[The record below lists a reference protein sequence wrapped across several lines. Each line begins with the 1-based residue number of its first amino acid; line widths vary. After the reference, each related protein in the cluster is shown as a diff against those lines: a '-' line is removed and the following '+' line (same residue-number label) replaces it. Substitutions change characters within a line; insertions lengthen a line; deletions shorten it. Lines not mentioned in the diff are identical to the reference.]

1 MWCPRAHLGI
11 YRDMYIIIPV
21 RVLIRRI
28 IPPSHTV
35 SLRNK
40 IKRIASVSILAWVSR
55 RPPLGSGSFFQADDE
70 DGEMFS
76 NSYLTDLKD
85 GRCNADPSRLSE
97 LARRNTMVLPHLKS
111 SYPAETQFYKKDEFR
126 DRDLQ
131 QGTLKDVSLITGT
144 LA

>member
-1 MWCPRAHLGI
+1 
-11 YRDMYIIIPV
+11 
-21 RVLIRRI
+21 
-28 IPPSHTV
+28 
-35 SLRNK
+35 
-40 IKRIASVSILAWVSR
+40 
-55 RPPLGSGSFFQADDE
+55 
-70 DGEMFS
+70 MFS

-144 LA
+144 EKHLLDKLKTIFQFFPFNSFPFQTKRRRSHSILQR

>member
-1 MWCPRAHLGI
+1 
-11 YRDMYIIIPV
+11 
-21 RVLIRRI
+21 
-28 IPPSHTV
+28 
-35 SLRNK
+35 
-40 IKRIASVSILAWVSR
+40 
-55 RPPLGSGSFFQADDE
+55 
-70 DGEMFS
+70 MFS

-85 GRCNADPSRLSE
+85 GRCNADPSRISE

-144 LA
+144 QKHLLNKLNSISSSSLSTPSLFRQNCGDLIRFSSDEYEA